1 MNNVSGDGS
10 HLGARIRAT
19 DHGAVIDVCCPVSML
34 YYTAA
39 VRENRS
45 LCVHVGFCINLS
57 IWLLN
62 LCHMSLPHR
71 LPSIKMRF
79 SVFAVNTLWRYS
91 WTTLNVWLKW
101 SRDGGEKYL
110 CVQTDYP
117 AVAVYILKR
126 THTKYLSIAKKMR
139 FLLPGY
145 VNWKLI
151 LLI

>member
-1 MNNVSGDGS
+1 MAPAQMNNVSGDGS

-45 LCVHVGFCINLS
+45 LCAHAGFCINLS

-71 LPSIKMRF
+71 LPYIKMHF
-79 SVFAVNTLWRYS
+79 SVFSVNTL
-91 WTTLNVWLKW
+91 
-101 SRDGGEKYL
+101 
-110 CVQTDYP
+110 
-117 AVAVYILKR
+117 
-126 THTKYLSIAKKMR
+126 
-139 FLLPGY
+139 
-145 VNWKLI
+145 
-151 LLI
+151 